1 VPDGGQLE
9 ALIGRAQQGDVRAFE
24 QLIAAQLPQ
33 IRRYALAFARSEA
46 DAADLAQEA
55 LVKAYTNLRLFRFQ
69 SAFASWLYAIVHH
82 VFLDHVRSRRGKE
95 RALEEPLD
103 PVRHERGSEAPA
115 ADEQLAKEEERR
127 RLWAAIRQV
136 PVDLRSALVLFDIE
150 GHSYD
155 EIAAIEGVPV
165 GTVKSRLFRGREAL
179 RKVLGQGG
187 EVGGTSPASTPS
199 QRERSVPG

>member
-1 VPDGGQLE
+1 MPDGGQLE

-46 DAADLAQEA
+46 DSADLAQEA
-55 LVKAYTNLRLFRFQ
+55 LVKAYTSVRAFRFQ
-69 SAFASWLYAIVHH
+69 SSFSSWLYAIVHH

-103 PVRHERGSEAPA
+103 PVRHERGSEAAP
-115 ADEQLAKEEERR
+115 ADEQLVKEEERR

-155 EIAAIEGVPV
+155 EVAAIEGVPV

-187 EVGGTSPASTPS
+187 EVGGTSQASSPS

>member
-1 VPDGGQLE
+1 M
-9 ALIGRAQQGDVRAFE
+9 
-24 QLIAAQLPQ
+24 AAP
-33 IRRYALAFARSEA
+33 S
-46 DAADLAQEA
+46 
-55 LVKAYTNLRLFRFQ
+55 
-69 SAFASWLYAIVHH
+69 
-82 VFLDHVRSRRGKE
+82 
-95 RALEEPLD
+95 
-103 PVRHERGSEAPA
+103 ERGSEAPA

>member
-1 VPDGGQLE
+1 MPDGGQLE

-55 LVKAYTNLRLFRFQ
+55 LVKAYTSVRAFRFQ
-69 SAFASWLYAIVHH
+69 SSFSSWLYAIVHN

-103 PVRHERGSEAPA
+103 PARHERGSEAPA
-115 ADEQLAKEEERR
+115 ADEQLAREEERR

-187 EVGGTSPASTPS
+187 EVGGTSPASSPS